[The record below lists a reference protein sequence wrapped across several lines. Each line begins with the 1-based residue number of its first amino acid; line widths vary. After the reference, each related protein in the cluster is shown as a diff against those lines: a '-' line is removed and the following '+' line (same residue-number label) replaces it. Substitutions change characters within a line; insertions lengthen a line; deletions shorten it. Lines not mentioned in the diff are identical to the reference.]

1 MNIVT
6 KGLEP
11 ARVLSYFEEISAIP
25 RGSGN
30 EKGIAD
36 YLENFAKAHGLF
48 CYRDELH
55 NIMIKKPASA
65 GHEAAEAVLL
75 QGHTDI
81 VCEKNNDCPH
91 DFEKDPL
98 KLYIEGD
105 YLKAEGTTL
114 GADNGTAV
122 AYMLAILEDDALV
135 HPALEC
141 LFTVQEE
148 TGMDGA
154 RGFDGSQISAK
165 TMINLD
171 AARKALR
178 RSPAQE
184 ACASI

>member
-36 YLENFAKAHGLF
+36 YLEAFAKEHGLF
-48 CYRDELH
+48 CYRDEMH
-55 NIMIKKPASA
+55 NVMIKKPASPECEKA
-65 GHEAAEAVLL
+65 GAVLL

-81 VCEKNNDCPH
+81 VCEKNNDYVH

-122 AYMLAILEDDALV
+122 CYMLAILEDNTLV
-135 HPALEC
+135 HPALE
-141 LFTVQEE
+141 
-148 TGMDGA
+148 
-154 RGFDGSQISAK
+154 
-165 TMINLD
+165 
-171 AARKALR
+171 
-178 RSPAQE
+178 
-184 ACASI
+184 